1 MSVDGQTRPELPAR
15 VLVAGDDLLAG
26 ALANAL
32 GSYGFAATHIPLRD
46 SEIQR
51 GISWRPHLVIIDV
64 RSLDVTS
71 GSQLVGQ
78 FHRLGLQ
85 ICVIDEADD
94 VDRSHAFIGAGVS
107 ALIDGNGRIDQLFRT
122 IDRLFRRGSAGHM
135 DRGPSSSSALTP
147 VSRRSQ
153 EIRLPHFG
161 DLTERERFVLAELM
175 EGHCAEEIATAA
187 FVSVSTVRSHI
198 KAILQKLGVS
208 SQLAAVALAR
218 RAGWSPDNQ
227 VEHIPKPSNSR
238 GTRVV

>member
-32 GSYGFAATHIPLRD
+32 GAYGFAATHIPLRD
-46 SEIQR
+46 SEIER
-51 GISWRPHLVIIDV
+51 GISWNPHLVILDV
-64 RSLDVTS
+64 RTLDVIS

-94 VDRSHAFIGAGVS
+94 AERSHAFIGAGVS

-122 IDRLFRRGSAGHM
+122 IDRLFRRSSAEYT
-135 DRGPSSSSALTP
+135 DRKPSSALTP
-147 VSRRSQ
+147 VPGRSH

-161 DLTERERFVLAELM
+161 DLTERERFVLAELV

-187 FVSVSTVRSHI
+187 FVSVSTVRSQI

-218 RAGWSPDNQ
+218 RAGWSPDNPM
-227 VEHIPKPSNSR
+227 EDIPQLSNTR